1 MTSRTGS
8 VDEAADVR
16 VVTGHHISPQVSCCL
31 DDHCVH
37 HVAGTST
44 AQQLASSMCF
54 MLCQAQYVAAAQQST
69 KLNLRRRPADLGDD
83 RGRHHREY
91 P

>member
-1 MTSRTGS
+1 MLCL
-8 VDEAADVR
+8 
-16 VVTGHHISPQVSCCL
+16 VTGHDIGPQVSRRL

-37 HVAGTST
+37 YIAGTST
-44 AQQLASSMCF
+44 AEQLADSMCL
-54 MLCQAQYVAAAQQST
+54 MLCQAQYIAAAQQPT

-83 RGRHHREY
+83 RGRHHRQY